1 MRCWRPRSS
10 STTVFA
16 AWVEVDGSAPATA
29 GAELFL
35 FTRSIDARMEDIP
48 VVITSIGV
56 LEVYKII
63 VQKREEK
70 TTLLSV

>member
-10 STTVFA
+10 STTVFG
-16 AWVEVDGSAPATA
+16 AWVEVGGSAPARA

-35 FTRSIDARMEDIP
+35 FTRSIDARMEDNP

>member
-1 MRCWRPRSS
+1 MLCWRPRSN

-16 AWVEVDGSAPATA
+16 AWVEVGGSAPALA

-35 FTRSIDARMEDIP
+35 FTRRIDGRMEDNP
-48 VVITSIGV
+48 AVLTTIGV
-56 LEVYKII
+56 SEVYKII

>member
-1 MRCWRPRSS
+1 MRCWRPRSN
-10 STTVFA
+10 STTVFG
-16 AWVEVDGSAPATA
+16 AWVEVGGSTPALA

>member
-1 MRCWRPRSS
+1 
-10 STTVFA
+10 VG
-16 AWVEVDGSAPATA
+16 GSAPALA

-35 FTRSIDARMEDIP
+35 FTRRIDGRMEDNP
-48 VVITSIGV
+48 VVLTTIGV
-56 LEVYKII
+56 SEVYKII